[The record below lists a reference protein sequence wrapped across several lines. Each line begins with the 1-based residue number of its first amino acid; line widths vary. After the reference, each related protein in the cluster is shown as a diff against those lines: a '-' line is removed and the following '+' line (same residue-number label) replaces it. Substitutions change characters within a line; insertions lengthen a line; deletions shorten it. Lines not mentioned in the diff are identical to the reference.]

1 MKYYFLSC
9 CAAVAV
15 SSAVLAEEPITP
27 TPEPTP
33 TNSLPE
39 VVVTGTRVPTAVETT
54 PTSVSVITRDEIAA
68 QQAITVADVLR
79 DLPGVE
85 VSRTGQPGQ
94 QTSVFMRGANYDNT
108 LVLIDGIRVNNG
120 FNNAF
125 DFANLPVDDI
135 ERIEVLRGPQST
147 LYGSEA
153 LGGVI
158 NIVTRKHADT
168 FTGAA
173 TMEGGSHDSLHSR
186 MEFTAPI
193 NMQDA
198 GTLTLAGAGGYFTT
212 DNDRPN
218 NYLNSWNGSGH
229 ITWQVSDRFS
239 ASLLATYLQSKA
251 GSPGDRFTK
260 DPNDWL
266 RNENSLV
273 GLTLQ
278 GQPLDFWDI
287 KLTLAHNRDRSFY
300 NAPPNPGS
308 LFPST
313 FTELTTVSRDQ
324 VDMQHVFT
332 INDQHKILVG
342 GTYDSTRANDLQLF
356 SMTGFA
362 STNKINRPIIDK
374 AVYGQYEFTPVER
387 FTFTAGG
394 RLDDYN
400 AFGSHATYRF
410 GGRWTTPVTET
421 ILRASVG
428 TGFRTPAVRDLYSPA
443 VFGGNPNLQPERSL
457 GWDAGVEQPLFDGQ
471 LRIGATYFQNEFDNL
486 IGRSA
491 TTNVLVNID
500 RARTMGV
507 ETFATWTPLTN
518 LIVRGTYTWLADA
531 QDLITGQRLLRR
543 AEHSGSFD
551 ITYRFLDRFTA
562 NLNTTLVGS
571 RPDAFF
577 DPVTYAEKRVTNG
590 GYVKVDLGLSYDVCK
605 YFTVFGRVEN
615 LLNERYEEIFGYPAL
630 GRTFWAGGTAKF

>member
-1 MKYYFLSC
+1 
-9 CAAVAV
+9 
-15 SSAVLAEEPITP
+15 
-27 TPEPTP
+27 
-33 TNSLPE
+33 
-39 VVVTGTRVPTAVETT
+39 VVVTGTRVPTAAETT
-54 PTSVSVITRDEIAA
+54 PTSVSVITRDQIAA
-68 QQAITVADVLR
+68 QQATTVANVLR
-79 DLPGVE
+79 NQAGIE
-85 VSRTGQPGQ
+85 VARTGQPGQ
-94 QTSVFMRGANYDNT
+94 QTSVYMRGANYDNT

-125 DFANLPVDDI
+125 DFTSLPVDNI

-173 TMEGGSHDSLHSR
+173 TVEGGSYNSLHSR
-186 MEFTAPI
+186 VEFMEPI
-193 NMQDA
+193 KTHDA
-198 GTLTLAGAGGYFTT
+198 GTITLGGDGGYFTT
-212 DNDRPN
+212 DNSRPN
-218 NYLNSWNGSGH
+218 NYLNSWDGSGRA
-229 ITWQVSDRFS
+229 TWQVSDRFS
-239 ASLLATYLQSKA
+239 ASLLGTYLQSKA

-266 RNENSLV
+266 RNENSMV

-287 KLTLAHNRDRSFY
+287 KLTLAHSRDRSFY
-300 NAPPNPGS
+300 DSPPNPGS
-308 LFPST
+308 SFPST

-324 VDMQHVFT
+324 VDLQNIFT
-332 INDQHKILVG
+332 INDQHKILIG
-342 GTYDSTRANDLQLF
+342 GTYDDTRANDLQLF

-362 STNKINRPIIDK
+362 STNKIDRPITDK
-374 AVYGQYEFTPVER
+374 AVYGQYEFTPVQR
-387 FTFTAGG
+387 LTFTAGG

-400 AFGSHATYRF
+400 TFGSHATYRF

-428 TGFRTPAVRDLYSPA
+428 TGFRAPAPRDLYSPSL
-443 VFGGNPNLQPERSL
+443 FGGNPNLKPEDSL
-457 GWDAGVEQPLFDGQ
+457 GWDAGVEQPLFDGK
-471 LRIGATYFQNEFDNL
+471 LRIGATYFQNEFEHL

-491 TTNVLVNID
+491 ATNVLININ
-500 RARTMGV
+500 RAQTMGA

-518 LIVRGTYTWLADA
+518 LIVRGAYTWLADA
-531 QDLITGQRLLRR
+531 QDSITGQRLLRR
-543 AEHSGSFD
+543 PEHSGSFGV
-551 ITYRFLDRFTA
+551 TYRFLDRFTA
-562 NLNTTLVGS
+562 NLDATMVGP

-577 DPVTYAEKRVTNG
+577 DPVTYAMKRVTND
-590 GYVKVDLGLSYDVCK
+590 GYVKVDLGLSCDISK
-605 YFTVFGRVEN
+605 HFTVFGRVEN
-615 LLNERYEEIFGYPAL
+615 LLNDHYEEIFGYPAL

>member
-1 MKYYFLSC
+1 MSY
-9 CAAVAV
+9 CAVLVV
-15 SSAVLAEEPITP
+15 SSAVLAEEPAAP
-27 TPEPTP
+27 AESAS
-33 TNSLPE
+33 TNRLPE
-39 VVVTGTRVPTAVETT
+39 VVVTGTRVPTAAETT
-54 PTSVSVITRDEIAA
+54 PTSVSVITRDQIAA
-68 QQAITVADVLR
+68 QQATTVANVLR
-79 DLPGVE
+79 NQAGIE
-85 VSRTGQPGQ
+85 VARTGQPGQ
-94 QTSVFMRGANYDNT
+94 QTSVYMRGANYDNT

-125 DFANLPVDDI
+125 DFTSLPVDNI

-173 TMEGGSHDSLHSR
+173 TVEGGSYNSLHSR
-186 MEFTAPI
+186 VEFMEPI
-193 NMQDA
+193 KTHDA
-198 GTLTLAGAGGYFTT
+198 GTITLGGDGGYFTT
-212 DNDRPN
+212 DNSRPN
-218 NYLNSWNGSGH
+218 NYLNSWDGSGRA
-229 ITWQVSDRFS
+229 TWQVSDRFS
-239 ASLLATYLQSKA
+239 ASLLGTYLQSKA

-266 RNENSLV
+266 RNENSMV

-287 KLTLAHNRDRSFY
+287 KLTLAHSRDRSFY
-300 NAPPNPGS
+300 DSPPNPGS
-308 LFPST
+308 SFPST

-324 VDMQHVFT
+324 VDLQNIFT
-332 INDQHKILVG
+332 INDQHKILIG
-342 GTYDSTRANDLQLF
+342 GTYDDTRANDLQLF

-362 STNKINRPIIDK
+362 STNKIDRPITDK
-374 AVYGQYEFTPVER
+374 AVYGQYEFTPVQR
-387 FTFTAGG
+387 LTFTAGG

-400 AFGSHATYRF
+400 TFGSHATYRF

-428 TGFRTPAVRDLYSPA
+428 TGFRAPAPRDLYSPSL
-443 VFGGNPNLQPERSL
+443 FGGNPNLKPEDSL
-457 GWDAGVEQPLFDGQ
+457 GWDAGVEQPLFDGK
-471 LRIGATYFQNEFDNL
+471 LRIGATYFQNEFEHL

-491 TTNVLVNID
+491 ATNVLININ
-500 RARTMGV
+500 RAQTMGA

-518 LIVRGTYTWLADA
+518 LIVRGAYTWLADA
-531 QDLITGQRLLRR
+531 QDSITGQRLLRR
-543 AEHSGSFD
+543 PEHSGSFGV
-551 ITYRFLDRFTA
+551 TYRFLDRFTA
-562 NLNTTLVGS
+562 NLDATMVGP

-577 DPVTYAEKRVTNG
+577 DPVTYAMKRVTND
-590 GYVKVDLGLSYDVCK
+590 GYVKVDLGLSCDISK
-605 YFTVFGRVEN
+605 HFTVFGRVEN
-615 LLNERYEEIFGYPAL
+615 LLNDHYEEIFGYPAL